1 MGRNVIANIK
11 LSYTY
16 LISKNSEDYD
26 EIIEIEA
33 LIDKY
38 DSRLSKYLLKIAQQ
52 PTLAKKQTN
61 EYFKN
66 YQIIKNLE
74 RIGDIVSNLAN

>member
-52 PTLAKKQTN
+52 PTLAKSKLMNTL
-61 EYFKN
+61 K
-66 YQIIKNLE
+66 IIKLSKILNELVTLLV
-74 RIGDIVSNLAN
+74 I